1 LATLKLGQSKYKQQG
16 IEKLSKDKGF
26 PMMFLL
32 PCTAYQPYPAQFP
45 NLNAGALNAVAGEK
59 RWAERKRRERRE
71 RYGDGVYLSIVC
83 CERW

>member
-16 IEKLSKDKGF
+16 IEKLSKDEGF

-45 NLNAGALNAVAGEK
+45 NLNAGA
-59 RWAERKRRERRE
+59 
-71 RYGDGVYLSIVC
+71 
-83 CERW
+83 